1 MTLTGSVVD
10 MSEEAVV
17 HAGHFGLAV
26 VGHALARH
34 WLTDPEKVRART
46 EELRTILDGLDAS
59 VEPYSWELR
68 VRELDVEAGYEQWA
82 PIYDGP
88 NPAIE
93 TETPIFRELL
103 TTAPRGRALDA
114 ACGTGRHAGYL
125 VELGYDVVGV
135 DASSAMLEI
144 ARAKVPAARMELGM
158 LESLPLEDDSVDL
171 VTCSL
176 ALTHVP
182 DLAPVM
188 REFARVL
195 RPGGQ
200 VLLSDMHPI
209 SCMHSGGAAFGDFL
223 TDGIR
228 FVPNIVHHVGDY
240 WRAFTAG
247 GLKALDCIEPRV
259 TDRVIETH
267 PTYPLIP
274 EATTLA
280 LADMPFLLLWRLTLP
295 A

>member
-114 ACGTGRHAGYL
+114 ACGTGRHAAYL

-188 REFARVL
+188 REFARVAAPRRSGPALGHAPDQLYAL
-195 RPGGQ
+195 RRRGVWRFPHGRNSIRPEYRASRRR
-200 VLLSDMHPI
+200 LL
-209 SCMHSGGAAFGDFL
+209 
-223 TDGIR
+223 
-228 FVPNIVHHVGDY
+228 
-240 WRAFTAG
+240 AG
-247 GLKALDCIEPRV
+247 LHRRRTQG
-259 TDRVIETH
+259 T
-267 PTYPLIP
+267 
-274 EATTLA
+274 
-280 LADMPFLLLWRLTLP
+280 
-295 A
+295 

>member
-1 MTLTGSVVD
+1 
-10 MSEEAVV
+10 MSWS
-17 HAGHFGLAV
+17 GTSSG
-26 VGHALARH
+26 R
-34 WLTDPEKVRART
+34 
-46 EELRTILDGLDAS
+46 
-59 VEPYSWELR
+59 
-68 VRELDVEAGYEQWA
+68 

-93 TETPIFRELL
+93 TETPVFRELL

-114 ACGTGRHAGYL
+114 ACGTGRHAEYL

-135 DASSAMLEI
+135 DVSLAMLEI
-144 ARAKVPAARMELGM
+144 ARAKVPSAR
-158 LESLPLEDDSVDL
+158 LEIGLLEALPLDDGSVDL

-209 SCMHSGGAAFGDFL
+209 TCMHAGGAAFGDFL

-228 FVPNIVHHVGDY
+228 FVPNLVHHVGDY
-240 WRAFTAG
+240 WRAFTAA
-247 GLKALDCIEPRV
+247 GLQALDCIEPRV
-259 TDRVIETH
+259 NDRIIETY

-274 EATTLA
+274 ETTRLA
-280 LADMPFLLLWRLTLP
+280 LADMPFLLLWRLTRP
-295 A
+295 V